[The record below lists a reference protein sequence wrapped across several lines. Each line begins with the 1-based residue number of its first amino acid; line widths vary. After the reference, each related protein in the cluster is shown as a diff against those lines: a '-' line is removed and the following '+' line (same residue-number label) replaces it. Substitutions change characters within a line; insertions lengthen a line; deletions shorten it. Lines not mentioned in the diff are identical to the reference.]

1 MNSKKKKYVSVI
13 TRTISSIIQH
23 QYVSLSASIGLT
35 AYSSLALFSFNP
47 HDPSWFYYSSEITP
61 ITNAAGAWG
70 AQLAAL
76 AFYTLGN
83 AAYVI
88 PTLFMY
94 TSYTLWFGKTV
105 KQESDRLIALIT
117 FLPVTAALLQSYQL
131 GATPYMNAGGM
142 LGLVLYQ
149 KLVHALGNWATIA
162 LLNGI
167 AMSQLLI
174 ITRLSLVTVA
184 SWFLTGLKALAILYS
199 YILLPGLK
207 IAVRCV
213 HMALTTLR
221 TTANYLHK
229 TITTTT
235 PAYDN
240 SSVMEFEHP
249 QPVYESAHEPEPA
262 LATQQEAVK
271 DTVIK
276 TAHSMPKRKSV
287 FTLPSLNFFSK
298 SDKPSTATVNDEH
311 KQLVQVLQDK
321 LSRFGIT
328 GTVTAIKP
336 GPVVTLFEY
345 QPDIDTKL
353 SKILALENDLALA
366 LEAMSVRIIAPIPG
380 TSRVG
385 FEVANKE
392 RKSVL
397 MGDMVRSTLFTRSS
411 YQLPIVLGSDTA
423 GESVIIDLTDTP
435 HLLVAGSTGSGKSV
449 ALNTLLLS
457 ILTKKTPDQ
466 VKLVII
472 DPKRLEFAS
481 YQDIP
486 HLLFP
491 IITQPSK
498 AAPVLKWLVRT
509 MEERYETMAQ
519 AGVRAISEYQRL
531 QAQQEEPKSMPYIV
545 VMIDELADLMMVAG
559 KDVEESIARLAQM
572 ARAAGIH
579 LVVATQRPSVD
590 VITGVIKVNFPSR
603 ISFRVTSK
611 VDSRTILDTG
621 GAEHLLGKGDM
632 LFMDAHSARMR
643 RIHGAYVTDKEINQ
657 IVADIKAQQGPSY
670 IDLQDAVAAY
680 NQQSQQ
686 QEEPLLNDIMQFLD
700 AVDEVSISLLQRRFK
715 IGYNRSARIIELLE
729 QQGKIMPADGGKT
742 RKIVR

>member
-1 MNSKKKKYVSVI
+1 MKSKKKKS
-13 TRTISSIIQH
+13 
-23 QYVSLSASIGLT
+23 VSLLTTFLQALMSNTYVWIAASVGLT
-35 AYSSLALFSFNP
+35 IYSTLAIGSFDA
-47 HDPSWFYYSSEITP
+47 HDPSWFY
-61 ITNAAGAWG
+61 AATDHATIHNYAGVWG

-76 AFYTLGN
+76 AFYTLGK
-83 AAYVI
+83 AAYLI
-88 PTLFMY
+88 PLMFGY
-94 TSYTLWFGKTV
+94 TAFATWKQRTVNQEWDRLLALVTTPPLLAALIQTYHGTANASYT
-105 KQESDRLIALIT
+105 
-117 FLPVTAALLQSYQL
+117 
-131 GATPYMNAGGM
+131 AGGV
-142 LGLVLYQ
+142 LGSLLYLQ
-149 KLVHALGNWATIA
+149 LSHSIGTWATYG
-162 LLNGI
+162 LLLSIVFG
-167 AMSQLLI
+167 QFLI
-174 ITRLSLVTVA
+174 ITRLSIVTIGV
-184 SWFLTGLKALAILYS
+184 WIIKLGTLLTALYQRILAPS
-199 YILLPGLK
+199 
-207 IAVRCV
+207 VRI
-213 HMALTTLR
+213 ALTVIVSTLKVI
-221 TTANYLHK
+221 AYLTNQLHRLWAGK
-229 TITTTT
+229 DITE
-235 PAYDN
+235 
-240 SSVMEFEHP
+240 SKLSVMEFEHP
-249 QPVYESAHEPEPA
+249 QPTFETVEQPLQEQEEPRTPASERIAVSFKKSA
-262 LATQQEAVK
+262 L
-271 DTVIK
+271 
-276 TAHSMPKRKSV
+276 
-287 FTLPSLNFFSK
+287 FTLPSLNLFNK
-298 SDKPSTATVNDEH
+298 NDKHTSNTVTDEH
-311 KQLVQVLQDK
+311 KHLVSLLQEK
-321 LSRFGIT
+321 LGRFGVS
-328 GTVTAIKP
+328 GSVTAIKP

-345 QPDIDTKL
+345 QPEIDTKL

-397 MGDMVRSTLFTRSS
+397 MGDMVRSTLFGRNN
-411 YQLPIVLGSDTA
+411 YHLPIVLGSDTV

-457 ILTKKTPDQ
+457 ILTKRTPDE

-498 AAPVLKWLVRT
+498 AAPVLKWLVRA
-509 MEERYETMAQ
+509 MEERYEQMAQ
-519 AGVRAISEYQRL
+519 AGVRTISDYHKRCVAHNAINDL
-531 QAQQEEPKSMPYIV
+531 PYIV
-545 VMIDELADLMMVAG
+545 VIIDELADLMMVAG

-611 VDSRTILDTG
+611 VDSRTILDTT

-632 LFMDAHSARMR
+632 LFMDAQSARIR
-643 RIHGAYVTDKEINQ
+643 RIHGAYVTDKEIAS
-657 IVADIKAQQGPSY
+657 IVSTIKAQRAPTY
-670 IDLQDAVAAY
+670 IDLQEAITAY
-680 NQQSQQ
+680 NHAAQE
-686 QEEPLLNDIMQFLD
+686 QEEPLLQEILTFLD
-700 AVDEVSISLLQRRFK
+700 AIDEVSISLLQRRFK